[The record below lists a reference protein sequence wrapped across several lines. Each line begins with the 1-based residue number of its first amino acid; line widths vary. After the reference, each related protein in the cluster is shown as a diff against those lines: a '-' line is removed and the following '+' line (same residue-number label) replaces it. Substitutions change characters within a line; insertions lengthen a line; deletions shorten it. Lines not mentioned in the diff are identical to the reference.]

1 MGMRNKKVVEINNF
15 NNFNNGSSNIK
26 TKLFYNYVL
35 GENLTNTRGVVSAK
49 FPKNTTDKT
58 EKELNITAAGITNIQ
73 GITYFEQYSSSLGKS
88 VHRLLV
94 YASDK
99 KVYINQLVDD
109 MYDLYWLYSLTFD
122 SAPQTLCYKHD
133 DEDYMLLTSDNL
145 MKVWRA
151 GYSPYTIENV
161 PIVTSMCACDG
172 YIFCTIK
179 DPAFKIW
186 YTKEFDAEKVGNIS
200 SVSNYISLEDD
211 LGDAKK
217 VITFNEQI
225 FVFREYGITKIEIV
239 KKEVFVSQIY
249 LSNTRIH
256 INTVN
261 ICGNNVLFVTND
273 GIYSF
278 NGLKVNKVELDLID
292 QLNINCENAVA
303 SSLADKYYI
312 ALKVNFEDNKTVLD
326 EEDSLNNVLLIV
338 DINDFNYQFIRGVD
352 IKQMLPVKNK
362 YFEKMLAIFNTGP
375 VNIIGEIVS
384 DSKFM
389 ENNLPKFWL
398 SENLIDGANTKLLT
412 KLNVYADAGVKICLK
427 SEEKDYCFT
436 TYNKGLNEFAFKIMA
451 KDVSLEISSSEES
464 AIVKNVML
472 EYYEY

>member
-1 MGMRNKKVVEINNF
+1 MRIKKIVEINNF
-15 NNFNNGSSNIK
+15 NNFNNSSSNLK
-26 TKLFYNYVL
+26 TKMFYNYVL
-35 GENLTNTRGVVSAK
+35 GEKLTNTSGVVSAK
-49 FPKNTTDKT
+49 FPQSTTDKN
-58 EKELNITAAGITNIQ
+58 EKELNITSAGITNIQ
-73 GITYFEQYSSSLGKS
+73 GITYFEQYSKSLGVT

-94 YASDK
+94 YADDK

-109 MYDLYWLYSLTFD
+109 MYDLFWLYSLTFD
-122 SAPQTLCYKHD
+122 SAPQILCYKHD

-186 YTKEFDAEKVGNIS
+186 YTKEFDAEKVGNVS
-200 SVSNYISLEDD
+200 NVSNYISLEDD

-217 VITFNEQI
+217 IVTFNEQV
-225 FVFREYGITKIEIV
+225 FVFREYGITKIEMV

-261 ICGNNVLFVTND
+261 ICGNNILFLTND

-278 NGLKVNKVELDLID
+278 NGVKVNKIELDLID
-292 QLNINCENAVA
+292 QLNINCEKAVA

-312 ALKVNFEDNKTVLD
+312 ALKVDFGDNKTVLG
-326 EEDSLNNVLLIV
+326 EEDGLNNVLLIV
-338 DINDFNYQFIRGVD
+338 DINDFSYQLIRGVD
-352 IKQMLPVKNK
+352 IKQMLPVKNE
-362 YFEKMLAIFNTGP
+362 YFEKMLVIFNTGP
-375 VNIIGEIVS
+375 IDKIGEIVRG
-384 DSKFM
+384 SKFM
-389 ENNLPKFWL
+389 EDNLPKFWAC
-398 SENLIDGANTKLLT
+398 ENLIDGANTKLLT
-412 KLNVYADAGVKICLK
+412 KLNVYADEGVKFCLNC
-427 SEEKDYCFT
+427 EGIDYCFT
-436 TYNKGLNEFAFKIMA
+436 TYHNGLNEFAFKIMA